1 MSTRSILY
9 LYENLHE
16 RYYFFFRRPMSQDQ
30 VIKTWFVKWLIIMA
44 DYKMAAMK
52 SLYLILVISQ
62 TRSWYLI
69 LHFNF

>member
-16 RYYFFFRRPMSQDQ
+16 RYYLFPRRPMSQDQ
-30 VIKTWFVKWLIIMA
+30 VINALFVKKLKIMA

-52 SLYLILVISQ
+52 STNTPKMLY
-62 TRSWYLI
+62 
-69 LHFNF
+69 